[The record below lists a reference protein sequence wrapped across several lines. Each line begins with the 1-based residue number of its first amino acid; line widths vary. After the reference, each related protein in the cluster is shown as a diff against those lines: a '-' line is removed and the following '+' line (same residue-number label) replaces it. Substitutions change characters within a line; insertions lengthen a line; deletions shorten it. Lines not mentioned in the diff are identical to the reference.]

1 MFDNKKIEK
10 VEKISTDAFG
20 NSKYRVTERT
30 GWFSTKTYEV
40 EEKSN
45 TNEANAG
52 LLILGIIFLIAIFA
66 ILVLP
71 YILVLAANSPS
82 QMAKQSKFRWIA
94 FISLVLFT
102 SGFIFVLKQP
112 NTFEQFSDIIQN
124 PWILSIFFGLNT
136 TALASLVLARF
147 SFITNKAN
155 QYFCIIGGISA
166 ILFAFQLIL
175 SSNSQLVSFK
185 YNDEQMNAACECYQ
199 NSFSHKHQSFDF
211 MSADEQSK
219 RKSCFEL
226 FKPSGYKLG
235 DDVDIIMKE
244 ACELKNSNHE

>member
-1 MFDNKKIEK
+1 
-10 VEKISTDAFG
+10 
-20 NSKYRVTERT
+20 
-30 GWFSTKTYEV
+30 
-40 EEKSN
+40 
-45 TNEANAG
+45 
-52 LLILGIIFLIAIFA
+52 
-66 ILVLP
+66 
-71 YILVLAANSPS
+71 
-82 QMAKQSKFRWIA
+82 MAKQSKFRWIA
-94 FISLVLFT
+94 FFTLTLFT

-136 TALASLVLARF
+136 TALASLDLARF

-155 QYFCIIGGISA
+155 QYFSIIGGISA

-175 SSNSQLVSFK
+175 SSNSLLVSFK
-185 YNDEQMNAACECYQ
+185 YKDEQMNAACECYQ
-199 NSFSHKHQSFDF
+199 NSFSHNYQSFDF
-211 MSADEQSK
+211 MSADEQNK